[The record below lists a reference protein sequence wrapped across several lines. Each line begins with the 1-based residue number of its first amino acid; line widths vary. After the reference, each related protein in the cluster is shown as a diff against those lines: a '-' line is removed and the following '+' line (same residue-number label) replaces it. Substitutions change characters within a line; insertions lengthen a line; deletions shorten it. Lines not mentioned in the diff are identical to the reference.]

1 MSEVVKDVGKIWD
14 RLFDHRPFLNG
25 EISLILQAFE
35 QRRKDKEVDNLFKAI
50 EEITEIKDTEIEK
63 LKQAEKLTDKINDN
77 LEEALRICD
86 KFSELEETYKQ
97 STPLE
102 QSRNKRKLDWDKFMG
117 GITTKYSEINSQFE
131 TREEELKKFYEDIEK
146 KLLI

>member
-1 MSEVVKDVGKIWD
+1 MID
-14 RLFDHRPFLNG
+14 RF
-25 EISLILQAFE
+25 S